1 MSTLT
6 DEQLATLTDEERA
19 AVTDTEFS
27 PEELAAMNGI
37 IEEGDDSDDDSTDDD
52 SADDDA
58 TASGA
63 KPEVKQD
70 AKPTEAAS
78 TDAAATS
85 ATSEST
91 TEALADAQ
99 PTPAVATYQAPEVE
113 GYAEK
118 VAELATQETELDTQ
132 FKDGELDFDE
142 YKSKIAALSAQRE
155 ELSRQQTKAEISR
168 EMQAQTQD
176 QLWRTTVSTSL
187 ARYAKEESGID
198 YSKDQDKAADLDGF
212 VIALAKKPE
221 NAERS
226 MQWFLDEAHRRVKAL
241 HGVAVATK
249 PADKKDVVADAVA
262 ARKPALDKAAKTLA
276 QVPGS
281 DGPGDVEGEF
291 ANLDNLEGEA
301 LEDAIKK
308 MSPDQRE
315 RFAKL

>member
-52 SADDDA
+52 A
-58 TASGA
+58 TASDA
-63 KPEVKQD
+63 KPEVKQEAKPDEAAPTEDLAAAAAQATAEVVTD
-70 AKPTEAAS
+70 AKPT
-78 TDAAATS
+78 
-85 ATSEST
+85 
-91 TEALADAQ
+91 
-99 PTPAVATYQAPEVE
+99 PAITTYQAPEVE

-118 VAELATQETELDTQ
+118 VAELATQEAELDTQ
-132 FKDGELDFDE
+132 FKDGDLDFEE

-187 ARYAKEESGID
+187 ARYAKEDGGID

-308 MSPDQRE
+308 MSPDQRA
-315 RFAKL
+315 RYAKL

>member
-6 DEQLATLTDEERA
+6 EEQLATLTDEERA
-19 AVTDTEFS
+19 AVTDTEYS

-37 IEEGDDSDDDSTDDD
+37 IEETDDAEDADDDSEDTKDDPP
-52 SADDDA
+52 ADTKA
-58 TASGA
+58 G
-63 KPEVKQD
+63 EVK
-70 AKPTEAAS
+70 PSEAAPT
-78 TDAAATS
+78 TDAAAT
-85 ATSEST
+85 E
-91 TEALADAQ
+91 EAEPVK

-118 VAELATQETELDTQ
+118 VAEFAAKESELDAQ

-142 YKSKIAALSAQRE
+142 YKSKIAELSAQRE

-176 QLWRTTVSTSL
+176 QLWRNTVTTSL
-187 ARYAKEESGID
+187 TRYAKEEGGID
-198 YSKDQDKAADLDGF
+198 YSKDQEKSADLDGF
-212 VIALAKKPE
+212 ITALAKKPE
-221 NAERS
+221 NADRS

-249 PADKKDVVADAVA
+249 PADKKDAVAEAVA
-262 ARKPALDKAAKTLA
+262 ARKAPVDKAAKTLA

-308 MSPDQRE
+308 MSADQRE

>member
-6 DEQLATLTDEERA
+6 EEQLATLTDEERA

-37 IEEGDDSDDDSTDDD
+37 IEEADDSDDADDD
-52 SADDDA
+52 SEDAKDESSADTKA
-58 TASGA
+58 EEA
-63 KPEVKQD
+63 KP
-70 AKPTEAAS
+70 AEAAP
-78 TDAAATS
+78 TADPVAAT
-85 ATSEST
+85 E
-91 TEALADAQ
+91 EAEPVK

-113 GYAEK
+113 GYAQK
-118 VAELATQETELDTQ
+118 VAEFAAQESELDAQ

-142 YKSKIAALSAQRE
+142 YKSKIAELSAQRE

-176 QLWRTTVSTSL
+176 QWWRNAVSTSL
-187 ARYAKEESGID
+187 TRYAKEEGGID
-198 YSKDQDKAADLDGF
+198 YWKDQEKSADLDGF
-212 VIALAKKPE
+212 ITALAKKPE
-221 NAERS
+221 NSEQS

-241 HGVAVATK
+241 HGIAVATK
-249 PADKKDVVADAVA
+249 PIDKKDALAEAVA
-262 ARKPALDKAAKTLA
+262 ARKAPVDKAAKTLA